1 MFYILG
7 FRHLQMARLLE
18 VAVVDEKFA
27 LLADLFF
34 TLFFS
39 PLKVRWLTSKHAV
52 FVDSIHKDV
61 FFRVELFTGTKHL
74 WEQGVASI
82 NQLLITIV
90 SLSWRNVLARVLSYR
105 LVSHITLFML
115 V

>member
-27 LLADLFF
+27 LLSDLFF

-52 FVDSIHKDV
+52 FVDS
-61 FFRVELFTGTKHL
+61 
-74 WEQGVASI
+74 
-82 NQLLITIV
+82 
-90 SLSWRNVLARVLSYR
+90 VLSR
-105 LVSHITLFML
+105 PGGST
-115 V
+115 